1 MNQSARQVLCSAMA
15 AIFLLG
21 ACVPAQ
27 PTAEPT
33 QDTQAIEN
41 QVATSVVLTVAAQN
55 TQTAAAIP
63 PATNTPLPTQT
74 EAVVSSPTA
83 ILSTATSL
91 VLPTVAS
98 GGGGTTTKPEYACA
112 VVRRVPADNTVFLP
126 NKTFDIKWTILN
138 TGTKTMQAG
147 LDVKYQ
153 DGTLLATT
161 SRAELPE
168 LKPGAQYT
176 VDFDGVA
183 PKKEGFHVMTFVVEG
198 GLCYPYVV
206 IKVEK

>member
-1 MNQSARQVLCSAMA
+1 MIKPTKRILLSLMA
-15 AIFLLG
+15 VIFLLA
-21 ACVPAQ
+21 ACAPPVQ
-27 PTAEPT
+27 PT
-33 QDTQAIEN
+33 QAVVDISD
-41 QVATSVVLTVAAQN
+41 QVATAVALTVAAQN

-63 PATNTPLPTQT
+63 AATNTPLPTQT
-74 EAVVSSPTA
+74 EAVAPSPTTA
-83 ILSTATSL
+83 LATATPL
-91 VLPTVAS
+91 VLPTVTSGSS
-98 GGGGTTTKPEYACA
+98 GGSTTKPEYACA
-112 VVRRVPADNTVFLP
+112 VVRRTPADNTVFLP
-126 NKTFDIKWTILN
+126 NKTFDISWTIQN
-138 TGTKTMQAG
+138 TGTKIMQAG
-147 LDVKYQ
+147 LDVKFR

-183 PKKEGFHVMTFVVEG
+183 PKKEGFHVMTFIVEG

>member
-1 MNQSARQVLCSAMA
+1 MILLLA
-15 AIFLLG
+15 AC
-21 ACVPAQ
+21 APAAQ
-27 PTAEPT
+27 PT
-33 QDTQAIEN
+33 EN
-41 QVATSVVLTVAAQN
+41 PEDIADQVATAVALTVAAQN

-74 EAVVSSPTA
+74 EAVPSSPTA
-83 ILSTATSL
+83 VLSTATPL
-91 VLPTVAS
+91 VLPTVTS
-98 GGGGTTTKPEYACA
+98 GGGGGTTTKPEYACA
-112 VVRRVPADNTVFLP
+112 VVRREPADNTVFLP
-126 NKTFDIKWTILN
+126 DKTFDIKWTILN

-153 DGTLLATT
+153 AGTLLATT

-168 LKPGAQYT
+168 LKPGQQYT